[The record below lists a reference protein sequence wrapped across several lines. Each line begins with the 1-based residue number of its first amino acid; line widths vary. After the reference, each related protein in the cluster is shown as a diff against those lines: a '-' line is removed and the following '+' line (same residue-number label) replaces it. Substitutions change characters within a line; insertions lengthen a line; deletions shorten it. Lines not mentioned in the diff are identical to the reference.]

1 MSSFKAAPSAAAG
14 YVMLALLMVAI
25 VTTSTTRTKTSCLA
39 FSVQTLTTTR
49 TRAMTTTT
57 TTTSLLRARA
67 ASKWDNLVDEDDDED
82 NSIDNT
88 PSAIEG
94 DIPVSP
100 DMTYIERNVRRSH
113 ENFLNLRNISGKEV
127 CNDIYAKSPV
137 RKEEMWYVGKVA
149 KISDVSLEDCIARQW
164 NIIEMHATNLRP
176 IELYPHRGR
185 LELWSAPGDTE
196 LEVAYNR
203 PGLVMTKMKH
213 YELTPKELKNNVI
226 GFQGEVYQ
234 EGEEGFR
241 SWRNEDGSPSRPEIA
256 PGGETRPPTEE
267 EMLQLQKDM
276 ERQNIS
282 VKDVYNEQE
291 KRNSGK

>member
-1 MSSFKAAPSAAAG
+1 MSSFKTAAPSAAAG
-14 YVMLALLMVAI
+14 YVMLALMMVAI
-25 VTTSTTRTKTSCLA
+25 VTTSTTRTNTSCLA
-39 FSVQTLTTTR
+39 FSVQTLTTAR
-49 TRAMTTTT
+49 TRSMTTTT
-57 TTTSLLRARA
+57 TLLRARA
-67 ASKWDNLVDEDDDED
+67 ASKWDSLVDEDDDDED
-82 NSIDNT
+82 NMIDGT
-88 PSAIEG
+88 PSATES

-100 DMTYIERNVRRSH
+100 DMTYIERNVRRCH
-113 ENFLNLRNISGKEV
+113 TNFMNLRDISGKEV
-127 CNDIYAKSPV
+127 CNDIYAKSPA

-203 PGLVMTKMKH
+203 PELIMTQMKH
-213 YELTPKELKNNVI
+213 YELTSKDLKNNVI

-241 SWRNEDGSPSRPEIA
+241 SWRNEDGSPARPEIA

-267 EMLQLQKDM
+267 EMAQLQKDM

-282 VKDVYNEQE
+282 VKDVYKEQE
-291 KRNSGK
+291 KRGSSGK